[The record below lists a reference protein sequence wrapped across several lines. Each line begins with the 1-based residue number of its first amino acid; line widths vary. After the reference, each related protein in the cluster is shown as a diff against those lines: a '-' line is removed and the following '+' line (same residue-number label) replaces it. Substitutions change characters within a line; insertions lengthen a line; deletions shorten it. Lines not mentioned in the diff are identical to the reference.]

1 MLQKKFAPLPDEL
14 VQRVAAIP
22 DEQQLVPLSIALLT
36 APANPTN
43 GRLQRLSHKA
53 RMRTAHLFYFE
64 VVLGGVVAEVARRG
78 NLPAQSLDDRL
89 FGARIYR
96 LSEQRCWLTG

>member
-1 MLQKKFAPLPDEL
+1 
-14 VQRVAAIP
+14 
-22 DEQQLVPLSIALLT
+22 
-36 APANPTN
+36 
-43 GRLQRLSHKA
+43 
-53 RMRTAHLFYFE
+53 MRTAHLFYFE